1 MHELKKLIKKELEC
15 FGKKNE
21 LCKTDVEPIY
31 FLSKAYCELAKVERM
46 EKAEEKR
53 KFLEMLGYS
62 DMNDDFSM
70 EASGDFS
77 LMYNMPD
84 EYDMPMY
91 YHAMKGYNPYGR
103 RNMGRRNYSDRY
115 SQQNRDS
122 FDMDRSGDR
131 RMNESSDYSN
141 QYDSNRYDGERYD
154 SGRYSDY
161 PYRMNRQKGYDPS
174 MKDGYKEGH
183 GKKELSDEELKSW
196 VKEMHNEDG
205 STGEKYTVD
214 QTTALAKQHGVVL
227 GDEVSEHEWWA
238 TVNAMYSDYCKTA
251 KKYGIDKPDYYADLA
266 KDFLFDED
274 AVEAKE
280 KLYAYYH
287 NIVD

>member
-141 QYDSNRYDGERYD
+141 QYDSNRYDGKRYD

>member
-1 MHELKKLIKKELEC
+1 MHELKKLIKKELES
-15 FGKKNE
+15 FAKKEE

-31 FLSKAYCELAKVERM
+31 FLSKAYCELEKVERM
-46 EKAEEKR
+46 EKCEEKR

-62 DMNDDFSM
+62 DLNDDFSM

-77 LMYNMPD
+77 LMYNLPE
-84 EYDMPMY
+84 EYEMPMRY
-91 YHAMKGYNPYGR
+91 YSAKGYNPYRR
-103 RNMGRRNYSDRY
+103 RNMPRRNYSDRY
-115 SQQNRDS
+115 YQQNRDS

-131 RMNESSDYSN
+131 RNQHSDYYN
-141 QYDSNRYDGERYD
+141 EGDRDRYD
-154 SGRYSDY
+154 SERYSDS
-161 PYRMNRQKGYDPS
+161 PYRMNRQKGYNPS
-174 MKDGYKEGH
+174 MKDGYKEGW

-205 STGEKYTVD
+205 TTGEKYNVE

-280 KLYAYYH
+280 KLYSYYH

>member
-1 MHELKKLIKKELEC
+1 MHELKKLIKKELES
-15 FGKKNE
+15 FAKKEE

-31 FLSKAYCELAKVERM
+31 FLSKAYCELEKVERM
-46 EKAEEKR
+46 EKCEEKR

-62 DMNDDFSM
+62 DLNDDFSM

-77 LMYNMPD
+77 LMYNLPE
-84 EYDMPMY
+84 EYEMPMRY
-91 YHAMKGYNPYGR
+91 YSAKGYNPYRR
-103 RNMGRRNYSDRY
+103 RNMPRRNYSDRY
-115 SQQNRDS
+115 YQQNRDS

-131 RMNESSDYSN
+131 RNQHSDYYN
-141 QYDSNRYDGERYD
+141 EGDHDRYD
-154 SGRYSDY
+154 SERYSDS
-161 PYRMNRQKGYDPS
+161 PYRMNRQKGYNPS
-174 MKDGYKEGH
+174 MKDGYKEGW

-205 STGEKYTVD
+205 TTGEKYNVE

-280 KLYAYYH
+280 KLYSYYH

>member
-1 MHELKKLIKKELEC
+1 MHELKKLIKKELES
-15 FGKKNE
+15 FAKKEE

-31 FLSKAYCELAKVERM
+31 FLSKAYCELEKVERM
-46 EKAEEKR
+46 EKCEEKR

-62 DMNDDFSM
+62 DLNDDFSM

-77 LMYNMPD
+77 LMYNLPE
-84 EYDMPMY
+84 EYEMPMRY
-91 YHAMKGYNPYGR
+91 YSAKGYNPYRR
-103 RNMGRRNYSDRY
+103 RNMPRRNYSDRY
-115 SQQNRDS
+115 YQQNRDS

-131 RMNESSDYSN
+131 RNQHSDYYN
-141 QYDSNRYDGERYD
+141 EGDHDRYD
-154 SGRYSDY
+154 SERDSDS

-174 MKDGYKEGH
+174 MKDGYKEGW

-205 STGEKYTVD
+205 TTGEKYNVE

-280 KLYAYYH
+280 KLYSYYH

>member
-1 MHELKKLIKKELEC
+1 MHELKKLIKKELES
-15 FGKKNE
+15 FAKKEE

-31 FLSKAYCELAKVERM
+31 FLSKAYCELEKVERM
-46 EKAEEKR
+46 EKCEEKR

-62 DMNDDFSM
+62 DLNDDFSM

-77 LMYNMPD
+77 LMYNLPE
-84 EYDMPMY
+84 EYEMPMHY
-91 YHAMKGYNPYGR
+91 YSAKGYNPYRR
-103 RNMGRRNYSDRY
+103 RNMPRRNYSDRY
-115 SQQNRDS
+115 YQQNRDS
-122 FDMDRSGDR
+122 FDMDRSGDKKDQY
-131 RMNESSDYSN
+131 SDYYN
-141 QYDSNRYDGERYD
+141 EGNYDRYD
-154 SGRYSDY
+154 SGKYSDS

-174 MKDGYKEGH
+174 MKDGYKEGW

-205 STGEKYTVD
+205 TTGEKYNVE

-280 KLYAYYH
+280 KLYSYYH

>member
-84 EYDMPMY
+84 EYGMPMY

-122 FDMDRSGDR
+122 FDTDRSGDR

-238 TVNAMYSDYCKTA
+238 AVNAMYSDYCKTA

>member
-1 MHELKKLIKKELEC
+1 MHELKKLIKKELES
-15 FGKKNE
+15 FAKKEE

-31 FLSKAYCELAKVERM
+31 FLSKAYCELEKVERM
-46 EKAEEKR
+46 EKCEEKR

-62 DMNDDFSM
+62 DLNDDFSM

-77 LMYNMPD
+77 LMYNLPE
-84 EYDMPMY
+84 EYELPMRY
-91 YHAMKGYNPYGR
+91 YSAKGYNPYRR
-103 RNMGRRNYSDRY
+103 RNMPRRNYSDRY
-115 SQQNRDS
+115 YQQNRDS

-131 RMNESSDYSN
+131 RNQHSDYYN
-141 QYDSNRYDGERYD
+141 EGDHDRYD
-154 SGRYSDY
+154 SERYSDS

-174 MKDGYKEGH
+174 MKDGYKEGW

-205 STGEKYTVD
+205 TTGEKYNVE

-280 KLYAYYH
+280 KLYSYYH

>member
-1 MHELKKLIKKELEC
+1 MHELKKLIKKELES
-15 FGKKNE
+15 FAKKEE

-31 FLSKAYCELAKVERM
+31 FLSKAYCELEKVERM
-46 EKAEEKR
+46 EKCEEKR

-62 DMNDDFSM
+62 DLNDDFSM

-77 LMYNMPD
+77 LMYNLPE
-84 EYDMPMY
+84 EYELPMRY
-91 YHAMKGYNPYGR
+91 YSAKGYNPYRR
-103 RNMGRRNYSDRY
+103 RNIPRRNYSDRY
-115 SQQNRDS
+115 YQQNRDS

-131 RMNESSDYSN
+131 RNQYSDYYN
-141 QYDSNRYDGERYD
+141 EGDRDRYD
-154 SGRYSDY
+154 SERYSDS

-174 MKDGYKEGH
+174 MKDGYKEGW

-205 STGEKYTVD
+205 TTGEKYNVE

-280 KLYAYYH
+280 KLYSYYH

>member
-77 LMYNMPD
+77 FMYNMPD
-84 EYDMPMY
+84 EYEMPMY

-103 RNMGRRNYSDRY
+103 RNMGRRNYPDRY
-115 SQQNRDS
+115 SQQNRDT
-122 FDMDRSGDR
+122 FDMDRSGEGR
-131 RMNESSDYSN
+131 RNQSSDYSN
-141 QYDSNRYDGERYD
+141 QYDSNRYD
-154 SGRYSDY
+154 SGRYSES
-161 PYRMNRQKGYDPS
+161 PYRMNREKGYDPS
-174 MKDGYKEGH
+174 MKEGYKESH

-205 STGEKYTVD
+205 STGEKYNVE

-238 TVNAMYSDYCKTA
+238 AVNAMYSDYCKTA

>member
-1 MHELKKLIKKELEC
+1 MHELKKLIKKELES
-15 FGKKNE
+15 FAKKEE

-31 FLSKAYCELAKVERM
+31 FLSKAYCELEKVERM
-46 EKAEEKR
+46 EKCEEKR

-62 DMNDDFSM
+62 DLNDDFSM

-77 LMYNMPD
+77 LMYNLPE
-84 EYDMPMY
+84 EYEMPMRY
-91 YHAMKGYNPYGR
+91 YSAKGYNPYRR
-103 RNMGRRNYSDRY
+103 RNMPRRNYSDRY
-115 SQQNRDS
+115 YQQNRDS

-131 RMNESSDYSN
+131 KNQYSDYYN
-141 QYDSNRYDGERYD
+141 EGDHDRYD
-154 SGRYSDY
+154 SERYSDS

-174 MKDGYKEGH
+174 MKDGYKEGW

-205 STGEKYTVD
+205 TTGEKYNVE

-280 KLYAYYH
+280 KLYSYYH